1 MQRRDFL
8 SLGLTTASLASFSH
22 KALANTP
29 AVDLSRAEGWD
40 YPAIDALLPFGH
52 GLKSGDPLADRV
64 VIWTRV
70 SIPDSRG
77 WLAADPQGLTEVAV
91 DWVVARDPEL
101 TAPVAQGQVLTN
113 AQADWTV
120 KIDVDGLQPATDYWF
135 AFAALGRG
143 SIIGR
148 TRTAPA
154 PDDRQTPVRVMQTAC
169 SKYWAGYFSM
179 YGRMADRND
188 VDVLIHSG
196 DHIYNKQNAN
206 RGTIRLPEA
215 ALAEE
220 DYEHIDVRDWARPE
234 EVGRRYALYCT
245 DPDLLR
251 AHAALPFVIMPDQH
265 DTTDKDDRGIYGGD
279 GVSNAQ
285 AAEYFHLW
293 NADRPLAADGSGS
306 FAAQPRV
313 NLNLSAPRGEHA
325 RLFYKHLPYGGLLD
339 IISIDMRRS
348 QESDKSNPFLS
359 EAQWAFLEQALQSS
373 ADRGVTWRV
382 MVNGVCMSQMNLLD
396 SPVIPDSVRE
406 EFFGGPDLNGVLV
419 YGGWND
425 ADADRRRLYAY
436 LRSLNLHANLVLTG
450 DIHGQFVAELVEDNE
465 LPAYVPGTGLGTLG
479 RPVGV
484 EIMTGA
490 TSGGADEVAA
500 ATGYEAA
507 NGRPPGMDPQFQSV
521 WVPGARPVAKAL
533 EAAIRLATPNLRYS
547 EWSDD
552 AYALLHLTPDQAI
565 CELWRVDKRDPD
577 SAENLMW
584 QGRIDPE
591 HMNVQ
596 AQRPATPTQG
606 GRRSA
611 GISNPPIQYTSGTPA
626 ASRAQRSGAGGSMG
640 LAALAAA
647 GLVALRQR
655 RATSAD
661 PDGEPPEGTES

>member
-1 MQRRDFL
+1 MQRRTFL
-8 SLGLTTASLASFSH
+8 SLGLSTASLASFSTQ
-22 KALANTP
+22 ARAATP
-29 AVDLSRAEGWD
+29 QVNLSRPAGWD
-40 YPAIDALLPFGH
+40 YPAIDELLPFGH
-52 GLKSGDPLADRV
+52 GIKSGDPLADRV
-64 VIWTRV
+64 VIWTRI

-77 WLAADPQGLTEVAV
+77 WLVADPQGLTEVAV
-91 DWVVARDPEL
+91 DWIVAEDPEL
-101 TAPVAQGQVLTN
+101 TRPVAQGQVLTS
-113 AQADWTV
+113 AAADWTV
-120 KIDVDGLQPATDYWF
+120 KIDVDGLNPATDYWF

-148 TRTAPA
+148 TRTAP
-154 PDDRQTPVRVMQTAC
+154 PPSDRSTPVRLMQTAC
-169 SKYWAGYFSM
+169 TKYWAGYFSM

-196 DHIYNKQNAN
+196 DHIYNKQNAD

-215 ALAEE
+215 AMATEN
-220 DYEHIDVRDWARPE
+220 YEHIDVRDWARPE

-251 AHAALPFVIMPDQH
+251 AHAAVPFVIMPDQH

-285 AAEYFHLW
+285 AAEFFHLW
-293 NADRPLAADGSGS
+293 NADRPLAADGSGA
-306 FAAQPRV
+306 FAAQARV
-313 NLNLSAPRGEHA
+313 NLNLNAPRGEHA

-348 QESDKSNPFLS
+348 QETDKDNPFLS
-359 EAQWAFLEQALQSS
+359 QAQWDFLERTLQSS
-373 ADRGVTWRV
+373 ADRGVHWRV
-382 MVNGVCMSQMNLLD
+382 MINGVCMTQMNVLD
-396 SPVIPDSVRE
+396 SPAIPDSVRE
-406 EFFGGPDLNGVLV
+406 EFFGGPDANGVLV

-425 ADADRRRLYAY
+425 ADADRRRLYAQ
-436 LRSLNLHANLVLTG
+436 LRALELHANIVLTG

-507 NGRPPGMDPQFQSV
+507 NDRPPGMDPQFQSL
-521 WVPGARPVAKAL
+521 WMPGARPVAKAL

-552 AYALLHLTPDQAI
+552 AYALLHLEPEQAT
-565 CELWRVDKRDPD
+565 CELWRVNKRDPESSED
-577 SAENLMW
+577 LMW
-584 QGRIDPE
+584 QGVIDRE
-591 HMNVQ
+591 QMNIQ
-596 AQRPATPTQG
+596 AQRPATATLG
-606 GRRSA
+606 NRRSA
-611 GISNPPIQYTSGTPA
+611 PVGNPPAQFPAQPSATARSQISG
-626 ASRAQRSGAGGSMG
+626 GGSLG
-640 LAALAAA
+640 LAALAGA
-647 GLVALRQR
+647 GLLALRQR
-655 RATSAD
+655 QTHSQPATGD
-661 PDGEPPEGTES
+661 KHPDNEES